1 MAYEVTATRRRPQ
14 QFESL
19 AGQEFVVS
27 TLKNAIEQGRI
38 AHAYLFSGPRGVGK
52 TTSAR
57 LLAKALNCVHGPTAT
72 PCGECDNCKGIAK
85 GSSLDVIEID
95 GASNTG
101 VNDVRAIKEEVL
113 FPPTSSRYKIYII
126 DEVHMLSQSAFNA
139 LLKTIEEPPEYV
151 VFIFATTETQ
161 KVPATIRSRCQQ
173 FNFQL
178 IPLETIE
185 KLLGDA
191 AQEMG
196 IKADKDALF
205 WIAKEATGSMRDAYT
220 LFDQVVS
227 FSNGEITLDKIREKL
242 GVVGMERIGQI
253 MADILSRRQSA
264 AMDKVNDL
272 LAKGVSTE
280 QVIKDFTDYFR
291 TLLLI
296 KEGVKSENV
305 LGERMESFPPEIR
318 TAFNEEQLEAGLDLF
333 LNLYRDIRYSLNPR
347 FELELA
353 VSKLSRLRYVA
364 SNASVLEQLARLKN
378 DLVTGTITPLN
389 PALADQ
395 KSIEPQVATPLQTT
409 TPKTDVPETR
419 AADDSFAKPVEEEPQ
434 PAVAQE
440 VERAVEPPIEVQSIQ
455 KVQPTKEGLSGV
467 LPQGVIDVKIEDD
480 GLVLC
485 FANKLFY
492 QLALRSLQKVKDDVS
507 AKLGA
512 QTNVVLALSERNET
526 QPQPEPAVQAPLNE
540 AAPPETPAKA
550 QPVQTPPK
558 PEPQATVPIQGAAPT
573 QSTAPTQVKTMNA
586 LEEER
591 KNLINDLILAFDGRE
606 EKI

>member
-253 MADILSRRQSA
+253 MADILLRRQSA

-409 TPKTDVPETR
+409 TPKTDVVETR

-455 KVQPTKEGLSGV
+455 KAQPTKDGLSGV
-467 LPQGVIDVKIEDD
+467 LPQGVIDVKIEND

-540 AAPPETPAKA
+540 AVPPETPAKA

-558 PEPQATVPIQGAAPT
+558 PEPQAAVPIQGA
-573 QSTAPTQVKTMNA
+573 APTQVKTMNA